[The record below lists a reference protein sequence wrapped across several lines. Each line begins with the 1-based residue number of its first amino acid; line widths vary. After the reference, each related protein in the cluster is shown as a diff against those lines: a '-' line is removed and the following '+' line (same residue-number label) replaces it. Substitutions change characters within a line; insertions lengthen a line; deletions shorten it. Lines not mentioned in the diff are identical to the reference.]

1 MISVHGALALLRL
14 RSQALGGDGEADV
27 GAHLP
32 YSEHI
37 RGFLKANTF
46 LGRLP
51 DPALDA
57 LMERGQQRQYAK
69 RDIIYRRGEPGD
81 SLMVVLRGRIKLSNV
96 NLSGKEIVLHFLV
109 PGNIYGEI
117 AAMDGRERVANAVAL
132 EESEVFLI
140 YTRDLMPTLKAHPE
154 AMFEIIRELCKK
166 VRAGA
171 ALIEDSTLEMRA
183 RVARGLQRLAQHH
196 GRRGEAGICLQMALS
211 HTELGNYLGLSRAN
225 VSRQLSQLREANV
238 ITIEAAQ
245 IVILDED
252 GLAEIARAAYAK
264 D

>member
-1 MISVHGALALLRL
+1 VISVRGARALLRL
-14 RSQALGGDGEADV
+14 PSQVLDGDGEADM
-27 GAHLP
+27 GGHLP
-32 YSEHI
+32 YSEDI

-51 DPALDA
+51 APALDA
-57 LMERGQQRQYAK
+57 LMERGQLRQYAK

-117 AAMDGRERVANAVAL
+117 AALDGRERVANAVAL
-132 EESEVFLI
+132 EESEIFLI

-154 AMFEIIRELCKK
+154 AMFEIIRALCEKM
-166 VRAGA
+166 RAGA
-171 ALIEDSTLEMRA
+171 ALIEDSTLEMRT
-183 RVARGLQRLAQHH
+183 RLARGLQRLAQHH
-196 GRRGEAGICLQMALS
+196 GRRGETGTCLQLSLS

-252 GLAEIARAAYAK
+252 GLAEIAGAAYSK